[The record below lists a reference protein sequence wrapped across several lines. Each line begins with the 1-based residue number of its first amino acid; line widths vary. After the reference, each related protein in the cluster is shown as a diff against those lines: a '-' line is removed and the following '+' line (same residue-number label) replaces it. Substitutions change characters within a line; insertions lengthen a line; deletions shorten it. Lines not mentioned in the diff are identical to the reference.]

1 MASRELECSLCSVL
15 MIPSEALLFFLT
27 RAYKKEHPALF
38 IWFSLSLS
46 LLFICLFVLEMCA
59 EDEEGRLANSVQKIK
74 FWPAVDKCQ
83 SRGSVL
89 PF

>member
-1 MASRELECSLCSVL
+1 MF

-46 LLFICLFVLEMCA
+46 LLLFKCLFLLEMCA
-59 EDEEGRLANSVQKIK
+59 EDEEDGLANSVQKIR
-74 FWPAVDKCQ
+74 FWLAVDKRQ
-83 SRGSVL
+83 TTGSV
-89 PF
+89 PSF